1 MKWDNDTIKQVSKMV
16 YWHDYGMGGIPSVVR
31 FRKTL
36 VEMGAGFFPLY
47 DKIKRA
53 DMAAQSDYRY
63 DEKKAI
69 VDAIE
74 EMYRKIMADGDC
86 LTIKELAING
96 RDLKEMGIAP
106 GKQMGHILE
115 YLLEKV
121 LEAPHINTRENLEK
135 MVADKYLK

>member
-1 MKWDNDTIKQVSKMV
+1 
-16 YWHDYGMGGIPSVVR
+16 
-31 FRKTL
+31 
-36 VEMGAGFFPLY
+36 
-47 DKIKRA
+47 
-53 DMAAQSDYRY
+53 MAAQSDYRY

-106 GKQMGHILE
+106 GKQMGDILE

-121 LEAPHINTRENLEK
+121 LEAPYINTRENLEK

>member
-1 MKWDNDTIKQVSKMV
+1 
-16 YWHDYGMGGIPSVVR
+16 
-31 FRKTL
+31 
-36 VEMGAGFFPLY
+36 
-47 DKIKRA
+47 
-53 DMAAQSDYRY
+53 MAAQSDYRY